1 MTARHSVWIG
11 FDPREVDAYAVAR
24 SSARRHMTM
33 PLQMR
38 GVVLS
43 KLQRSGLYTRPL
55 EMRARCAA
63 DRPVMW
69 DVISDAPMST
79 QHACA
84 RFLVPHLA
92 ETGWALFMDGDV
104 LVRSNLCRLFEKL
117 DRTKAV
123 YCVKHRF
130 NPPAGVKMDGQQQT
144 RYARKNWS
152 SVVVFNCDHEINRR
166 LTLELVNG
174 VPGRDLHAFC
184 WLDDDL
190 IGELSPEWNFLVG
203 HSDISIAPKI
213 VHFTDGT
220 PAMPGYENVPY
231 ADEWRA
237 QLEHW
242 AE

>member
-1 MTARHSVWIG
+1 MKQSAWIG
-11 FDPREVDAYAVAR
+11 WDPREADAYAVAR
-24 SSARRHMTM
+24 ASARRHMTL
-33 PLQMR
+33 PLQTR

-43 KLQRSGLYTRPL
+43 ELQRAGLYRRPI
-55 EMRARCAA
+55 EMRASAA
-63 DRPVMW
+63 DRPIMW
-69 DVISDAPMST
+69 DTISDAPMST

-92 ETGWALFMDGDV
+92 RTGWAVFMDGDV
-104 LVRSNLCRLFEKL
+104 LVRGNICRMFDKL
-117 DRTKAV
+117 DRRKAV

-130 NPPAGVKMDGQQQT
+130 DPPVGVKMDGQQQT

-152 SVVVFNCDHEINRR
+152 SVVAFNCDHEANRA
-166 LTLELVNG
+166 LTLDLINS

-184 WLDDDL
+184 WLEDSL

-203 HSDISIAPKI
+203 HTDPSVEPKI

-220 PAMPGYENVPY
+220 PSMPGYEHVPF

-237 QLEHW
+237 ELEHW
-242 AE
+242 AA